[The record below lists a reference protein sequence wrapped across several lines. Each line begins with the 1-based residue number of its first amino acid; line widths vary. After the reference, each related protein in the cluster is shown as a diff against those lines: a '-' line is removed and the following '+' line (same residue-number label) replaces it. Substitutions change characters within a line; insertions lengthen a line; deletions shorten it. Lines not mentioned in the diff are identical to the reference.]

1 MTIEKFDGFT
11 PVAYSKG
18 EPMFSQKQVNTFV
31 VNESNSEDNAFVA
44 RNAKTASNNFK
55 TAEESLTNAEKMFES
70 STQKFLKT
78 SEKLNAEVKKTAGL
92 LKKSGDDLA
101 SGLARVEKQA
111 NFSNLE
117 RYVTLLER
125 AAAAMQSLAE
135 LEKSGKLEK
144 IAGAL
149 K

>member
-1 MTIEKFDGFT
+1 MTIEKFDGLI
-11 PVAYSKG
+11 PVAFSRG
-18 EPMFSQKQVNTFV
+18 EPMFSHQQVNTLLS
-31 VNESNSEDNAFVA
+31 NESNSEDNAFVA

-78 SEKLNAEVKKTAGL
+78 SERLNAEVKKTAGF